1 VRQGSIFLKFRRAGG
16 VAVLLFGA
24 ALLTACGSVERLDLT
39 PACPPGVGGGLR
51 GLVPWTGEDSKAESA
66 EVRRLLESPNFGATS
81 QAVRDLEK
89 GVVDQRLVAA
99 LRVLTKGHR
108 ICVQTF
114 KEGHYFLPG
123 IPDGPRIPE
132 GYGKA
137 GGLPNTHYFGR
148 AADVWWVDGKPVE
161 GNATAPG
168 ILEVGK
174 NLAGIPPGRRPD
186 QIIGPPG
193 WTRDLGYGRQDG
205 WVLAPD
211 QLELH
216 RDHIHIGYLDQS
228 GPGNSKRFRVLGVRR
243 FYVARVD
250 HLDNTRDEGSG
261 RCGLARSETTTPC

>member
-1 VRQGSIFLKFRRAGG
+1 
-16 VAVLLFGA
+16 LLLGT
-24 ALLTACGSVERLDLT
+24 ALLTACGSLEEVDLT
-39 PACPPGVGGGLR
+39 PACPPGVGSRLWDLNPLR
-51 GLVPWTGEDSKAESA
+51 GENTGPGST
-66 EVRRLLESPNFGATS
+66 EVRKLLASPNFGATP
-81 QAVRDLEK
+81 QAVRDLER

-123 IPDGPRIPE
+123 VPDGPRIPE
-132 GYGKA
+132 GYGRA

-174 NLAGIPPGRRPD
+174 ILAGIPPGRRPD
-186 QIIGPPG
+186 QIIGPPR
-193 WTRDLGYGRQDG
+193 WTEALGYRRPRG

-216 RDHIHIGYLDQS
+216 TDHIHIGYMDES
-228 GPGNSKRFRVLGVRR
+228 SSRTEPRANSVSDLR
-243 FYVARVD
+243 
-250 HLDNTRDEGSG
+250 
-261 RCGLARSETTTPC
+261 

>member
-1 VRQGSIFLKFRRAGG
+1 MQQCLILLWFRRAIVG
-16 VAVLLFGA
+16 VALLLGT
-24 ALLTACGSVERLDLT
+24 ALLTACGSLEEVDLT
-39 PACPPGVGGGLR
+39 PACPPSVGGGVRDLS
-51 GLVPWTGEDSKAESA
+51 PSTGEDTGPGGT
-66 EVRRLLESPNFGATS
+66 EVRKLLESPNFGATP
-81 QAVRDLEK
+81 QVVRDLEK

-99 LRVLTKGHR
+99 LRVLTKEHR

-123 IPDGPRIPE
+123 VPDRPRIPE

-174 NLAGIPPGRRPD
+174 ILASIPPERRPD
-186 QIIGPPG
+186 QIIGPPR
-193 WTRDLGYGRQDG
+193 WTKALGYKRPQG

-211 QLELH
+211 QLKLH
-216 RDHIHIGYLDQS
+216 RDHIHIGYI
-228 GPGNSKRFRVLGVRR
+228 
-243 FYVARVD
+243 
-250 HLDNTRDEGSG
+250 DEEGTQKS
-261 RCGLARSETTTPC
+261 R

>member
-1 VRQGSIFLKFRRAGG
+1 M
-16 VAVLLFGA
+16 
-24 ALLTACGSVERLDLT
+24 ERVDLT

-51 GLVPWTGEDSKAESA
+51 DLIPSAGEDSRPESP
-66 EVRRLLESPNFGATS
+66 EVRMLLENPNFGATP
-81 QAVRDLEK
+81 QAVRDLER

-123 IPDGPRIPE
+123 VPDGPRIPE

-148 AADVWWVDGKPVE
+148 AADVWWVGGKPVE
-161 GNATAPG
+161 GNATGPG

-174 NLAGIPPGRRPD
+174 ILAGIPPEKRPD
-186 QIIGPPG
+186 QIIGPPR
-193 WTRDLGYGRQDG
+193 WAEALGYGRKEG

-216 RDHIHIGYLDQS
+216 RDHIHIGYIDKS
-228 GPGNSKRFRVLGVRR
+228 GSRT
-243 FYVARVD
+243 D
-250 HLDNTRDEGSG
+250 
-261 RCGLARSETTTPC
+261 